1 MRSKKAISK
10 KAIIEVP
17 PPQEF
22 IVLASLEN
30 RRAAERM
37 VASLGR
43 RFRRTARKG
52 ARLLL
57 VLSGNADGSLE
68 LTQSH
73 ALTVGGLT
81 AALMGASVRVDCGAA
96 LGIVAMLRGTKAP
109 VKHTRI
115 HEGHVGS
122 DEHLAHEMLAEAG
135 PHSALV
141 LLRCKDEETW
151 SGSAHGRLHPH
162 DQELVWLAEGV
173 LGCAGSR

>member
-1 MRSKKAISK
+1 M
-10 KAIIEVP
+10 
-17 PPQEF
+17 
-22 IVLASLEN
+22 LASLEN

-52 ARLLL
+52 GASAL

-68 LTQSH
+68 LTQSR

-81 AALMGASVRVDCGAA
+81 AALMGASVAWTVGL

-109 VKHTRI
+109 VSAARI

-151 SGSAHGRLHPH
+151 EQVRTRTARRAIKNWYGSLKEFLAALDPGSQH
-162 DQELVWLAEGV
+162 DWVRTA
-173 LGCAGSR
+173 LGQPSR